1 MNKLLKHKCDRQV
14 NTLYTI
20 VQPPKV
26 IGTLIIHHIRYEV
39 TEKQGW
45 PNTWRRFW
53 YWALLG
59 WKWEKAKL

>member
-1 MNKLLKHKCDRQV
+1 MKEPFKGFDE
-14 NTLYTI
+14 NTVYRT
-20 VQPPKV
+20 VASPKV
-26 IGTLIIHHIRYEV
+26 IGHAIILNGTVRYAI

-45 PNTWRRFW
+45 PNAWRRFW